1 MLGKVAL
8 KKYHRKKLDGQAS
21 KGRLYQ
27 VFVGNDAEFNEKKYH
42 QFFKSLYLPKTNK
55 WYQFWKQSN
64 YDWLTFEIHGVPDG
78 IRFYS
83 WLSGGIPVELLQSNL
98 VSVHP
103 SAEMQE
109 VDDYARFGRLTD
121 LKNVACAT
129 LTLEQHY
136 LYSLVQSSTTDFM
149 VQLCSTMQ
157 GLDQGEEVGIQF
169 IIRPVYITSDVRKA
183 YKDYKNYGKPPH
195 KWLLYPASIYS
206 PYLHAIRNQMKPE
219 KKRAPDPSPLIE
231 RKAESGEYFDL
242 MIRIFTTGNKARE
255 RLNTLLSTFKTLNSE
270 NKLHGYLKYKNL
282 SWNWAKNLSIG
293 QKQDRFLQDYSL
305 RRVHTYPIKSY
316 VIPEELTTMF
326 HFPSKHIPNVVRL
339 ALRKLQVPTSIY
351 KYNSI
356 QEAWE
361 DGAIVFGRE
370 NYRGRNAYIAFKD
383 INMLMQHTYCIG
395 GTGAGKSYWLS
406 FLALQIAT
414 IAKTGFTFF
423 DVKGDVADDLL
434 RHLPQSEWDRVVYV
448 DLQDSFHFLPFNILK
463 QENISVYK
471 LTELIVSTFI
481 KVFSEG
487 SIKEHSQNVLRNAL
501 IAVISTD
508 PDATLLEVYR
518 LLTDEG
524 YLVQTLQRMQEIEDY
539 EYHDTMQFW
548 LEYSQEKSKTK
559 KDTVKA
565 ILNKLALI
573 VQNERPRFTF
583 AQKENKLNWRQLMD
597 ERKIVLVNLSMGQ
610 NEPQILDF
618 FGTLFT
624 SFISKATFSR
634 DDTPRD
640 QRVPHI
646 FFLDEFQRFVR
657 TEDDMTTLLE
667 LARSYGL
674 GLVLAHQSVAQLPT
688 KLLKMIKDN
697 TFTQIALPVGDASA
711 PDISKMLSTDTTK
724 LSTSDLKAKE
734 KGKYGGYGLLRLL
747 SPEPFSFESI
757 DMSTVFKPVS
767 FAQVQKWKQA
777 YKAQEY
783 SSMDEVKKDI
793 NVRYQFSQRLLE
805 RWQKEQ
811 EEEERKLKSH
821 SGKISKKEFIKQWE
835 GVI

>member
-1 MLGKVAL
+1 
-8 KKYHRKKLDGQAS
+8 
-21 KGRLYQ
+21 
-27 VFVGNDAEFNEKKYH
+27 
-42 QFFKSLYLPKTNK
+42 
-55 WYQFWKQSN
+55 
-64 YDWLTFEIHGVPDG
+64 
-78 IRFYS
+78 
-83 WLSGGIPVELLQSNL
+83 
-98 VSVHP
+98 
-103 SAEMQE
+103 
-109 VDDYARFGRLTD
+109 
-121 LKNVACAT
+121 
-129 LTLEQHY
+129 
-136 LYSLVQSSTTDFM
+136 
-149 VQLCSTMQ
+149 
-157 GLDQGEEVGIQF
+157 
-169 IIRPVYITSDVRKA
+169 
-183 YKDYKNYGKPPH
+183 
-195 KWLLYPASIYS
+195 
-206 PYLHAIRNQMKPE
+206 LHAIRNQMKPE
-219 KKRAPDPSPLIE
+219 KKRASDPSPLIE

-282 SWNWAKNLSIG
+282 SWDLAKNLSIG
-293 QKQDRFLQDYSL
+293 QKQDRFLHDYSL

-326 HFPSKHIPNVVRL
+326 HFPSKYIPNVVRL
-339 ALRKLQVPTSIY
+339 ALRKLQVPTTVF
-351 KYNSI
+351 KYNTI
-356 QEAWE
+356 QDAWR

-565 ILNKLALI
+565 
-573 VQNERPRFTF
+573 
-583 AQKENKLNWRQLMD
+583 
-597 ERKIVLVNLSMGQ
+597 
-610 NEPQILDF
+610 
-618 FGTLFT
+618 
-624 SFISKATFSR
+624 
-634 DDTPRD
+634 
-640 QRVPHI
+640 
-646 FFLDEFQRFVR
+646 
-657 TEDDMTTLLE
+657 
-667 LARSYGL
+667 
-674 GLVLAHQSVAQLPT
+674 
-688 KLLKMIKDN
+688 
-697 TFTQIALPVGDASA
+697 
-711 PDISKMLSTDTTK
+711 
-724 LSTSDLKAKE
+724 
-734 KGKYGGYGLLRLL
+734 
-747 SPEPFSFESI
+747 
-757 DMSTVFKPVS
+757 
-767 FAQVQKWKQA
+767 
-777 YKAQEY
+777 
-783 SSMDEVKKDI
+783 
-793 NVRYQFSQRLLE
+793 
-805 RWQKEQ
+805 
-811 EEEERKLKSH
+811 
-821 SGKISKKEFIKQWE
+821 
-835 GVI
+835 